1 MSAIAKEAA
10 VHRSQERTMYKFTT
24 KQNTRLMIDLE
35 DKGILFQ
42 YVTWCGQR
50 EDVFEVTQSWASIH
64 ALLAKLRSE
73 RQYAAWDKSL
83 LVWMQDQELC
93 LKFRALDTKL
103 EEECNFS
110 ADETARIMDFL
121 GRAPNLN

>member
-1 MSAIAKEAA
+1 
-10 VHRSQERTMYKFTT
+10 MYKFTT

-35 DKGILFQ
+35 GQGILFQ

-83 LVWMQDQELC
+83 LVWMQDRELC

-110 ADETARIMDFL
+110 AEETARIMDFL
-121 GRAPNLN
+121 CRAPNLN